1 MGLFSKKKLETTL
14 TAPIDGQ
21 LIPLEKVQDS
31 VFSQKM
37 MGDGF
42 AVEPSDD
49 KIVSPVSGTVE
60 SIFPTKHALMIQSKH
75 GLEIMLHLGIDTV
88 ELNGEPFEIVVK
100 KGDQIEQGAAIGK
113 MDIDAI
119 KAKQKLPTV
128 IVIVSNM
135 DQVKNISEVT
145 PGQVSVGA
153 DVQTIQSK

>member
-60 SIFPTKHALMIQSKH
+60 SIFPTKHALMIQSKR
-75 GLEIMLHLGIDTV
+75 GLEIMVHLGIDTV
-88 ELNGEPFEIVVK
+88 ELNGEPFEIEVK
-100 KGDQIEQGAAIGK
+100 KGDQIEQGSAIGE

-135 DQVKNISEVT
+135 DQVKNISEIT
-145 PGQVSVGA
+145 PEQVSAGK